1 MAQVEKRV
9 SELES
14 LFKDLLFSQNRVMS
28 SIDQLAGEMTVFK
41 DEMSEFKEE
50 MQRDRKAMREEMSEF
65 KEEMQ
70 KDRKAMREE
79 MSEFK
84 EEMSEFKEEMRRD
97 RKEMNKKWGDL
108 ANKMGTIVEDLI
120 FPNFHIM
127 LKEYFGLHEPDD
139 IMIRRWKKIK
149 SKGIK
154 KEFDLIAVFEDKKL
168 VFLDETKS
176 TASKEYIMRFS
187 EFVKSGKFF
196 EFFPEYTGY
205 QLVPVFS
212 SIYLEDSLVDL
223 LTKEQIFAVHIEGS
237 ILHLKNVDVKKV
249 YNL

>member
-50 MQRDRKAMREEMSEF
+50 MQR
-65 KEEMQ
+65 
-70 KDRKAMREE
+70 DRKAMREE

>member
-50 MQRDRKAMREEMSEF
+50 MQR
-65 KEEMQ
+65 
-70 KDRKAMREE
+70 DRKAMREE

-237 ILHLKNVDVKKV
+237 ILHLQNVDVKKV